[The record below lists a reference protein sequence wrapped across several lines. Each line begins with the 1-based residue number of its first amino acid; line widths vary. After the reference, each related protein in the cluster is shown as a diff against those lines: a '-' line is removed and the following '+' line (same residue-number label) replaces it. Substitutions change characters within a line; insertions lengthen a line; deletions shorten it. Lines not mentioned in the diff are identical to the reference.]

1 MVLCEVAKIVPE
13 TVSFLTGLIYTI
25 HQLVYLAIVKM
36 TVSKK
41 NYSNKELARIFNQMA
56 DCYRYLGPAER
67 FRSNAYAGAAQTLRN
82 MSEPVETLAD
92 DIEQLEDLK
101 SIGKSIAEK
110 IIEFLATGQIQ
121 TFEELKKKVPFPLL
135 ELMDIEGF
143 GPATLRLLHDEL
155 GITTKAELITAIE
168 KGKLEKIKG
177 FASRKIE
184 KLKQA
189 LKLDSAK
196 KRLPL
201 KEAQRIADNL
211 LKAIK
216 NIDGV
221 KRATIAGSI
230 RRKKET
236 IGDIDI
242 VITADERK
250 WKKIITTITQ
260 LPQAETV
267 IAAGKTR
274 ASLVLK
280 TKQVQADIRIVHEDE
295 YGAALFYFT
304 GSKEHN
310 IQLRS
315 LAKQRGWKVNEYGV
329 FENKTGKKL
338 AGKTEEEIYE
348 LFGISFIPPDKRIGG
363 NEINRA
369 MILN

>member
-1 MVLCEVAKIVPE
+1 M
-13 TVSFLTGLIYTI
+13 
-25 HQLVYLAIVKM
+25 H
-36 TVSKK
+36 
-41 NYSNKELARIFNQMA
+41 SNKELARLFSQMA
-56 DCYRYLGPAER
+56 DCYRYLGPDER
-67 FRSNAYAGAAQTLRN
+67 FRANAYAGAAQTLRN
-82 MSEPVETLAD
+82 MQEPVETLAD
-92 DIEQLEDLK
+92 DIQNLEDLK
-101 SIGKSIAEK
+101 SVGKSIAEK

-121 TFEELKKKVPFPLL
+121 TFEELKKKVPFALF

-155 GITTKAELITAIE
+155 GITTKEELVAAIE
-168 KGKLEKIKG
+168 KNKLENLKG

-184 KLKQA
+184 KLKKA
-189 LKLDSAK
+189 LKVESSK

-211 LKAIK
+211 LRALKAI
-216 NIDGV
+216 DGI
-221 KRATIAGSI
+221 KQATIAGSI
-230 RRKKET
+230 RRKKDT

-250 WKKIITTITQ
+250 WKKIITAITQ
-260 LPQAETV
+260 LPQVETV

-280 TKQVQADIRIVHEDE
+280 TNQVQADIRVVHEDE

-304 GSKEHN
+304 GSRDHN

-329 FENKTGKKL
+329 FDNKTGKKL
-338 AGKTEEEIYE
+338 AGKTEEEIYH
-348 LFGISFIPPDKRIGG
+348 LFGIRFIPPAKRIGA
-363 NEINRA
+363 NELNQA
-369 MILN
+369 MNN

>member
-13 TVSFLTGLIYTI
+13 TVNCLTGLIFTA
-25 HQLVYLAIVKM
+25 HGVTYLAKVKKPDNQK
-36 TVSKK
+36 TH
-41 NYSNKELARIFNQMA
+41 SNKELARIFSQMA
-56 DCYRYLGPAER
+56 DCYRYLGPDER
-67 FRSNAYAGAAQTLRN
+67 FRANAYAGAAQTLRN
-82 MSEPVETLAD
+82 MQEPVESLAND
-92 DIEQLEDLK
+92 MQQLEDLK

-143 GPATLRLLHDEL
+143 GPATLRLLHDKL

-189 LKLDSAK
+189 LKLESAK

-201 KEAQRIADNL
+201 KEAQRIADDL
-211 LKAIK
+211 LQAIK
-216 NIDGV
+216 NFDGV
-221 KRATIAGSI
+221 KQATIAGSI
-230 RRKKET
+230 RRKKDT

-250 WKKIITTITQ
+250 WKKIITAITQ
-260 LPQAETV
+260 LPQVETV

-280 TKQVQADIRIVHEDE
+280 TKQVQADVRVVHEDE

-304 GSKEHN
+304 GSKDHN

-329 FENKTGKKL
+329 FNNKTGKKL
-338 AGKTEEEIYE
+338 AGKTEEEIYA
-348 LFGISFIPPDKRIGG
+348 LFGIRFIPPEKRVGG
-363 NEINRA
+363 NEINKSV
-369 MILN
+369 IN

>member
-1 MVLCEVAKIVPE
+1 MRLIFAVPK
-13 TVSFLTGLIYTI
+13 
-25 HQLVYLAIVKM
+25 LVYLSVVKKG
-36 TVSKK
+36 SKK
-41 NYSNKELARIFNQMA
+41 THSNKELARIFSQMA
-56 DCYRYLGPAER
+56 DCYRYLGPDER
-67 FRSNAYAGAAQTLRN
+67 FRANAYAGAAQTLRN
-82 MSEPVETLAD
+82 MQEPVETLAN
-92 DIEQLEDLK
+92 DIQQLEDLK
-101 SIGKSIAEK
+101 TIGKSIAEK

-155 GITTKAELITAIE
+155 GIKTKEELVAAIE
-168 KGKLEKIKG
+168 KGKLEKVQG
-177 FASRKIE
+177 FASRKVE

-201 KEAQRIADNL
+201 KEAERIAENL

-221 KRATIAGSI
+221 KQATIAGSI

-250 WKKIITTITQ
+250 WTKIINTIIR
-260 LPQAETV
+260 LKQAEKV
-267 IAAGKTR
+267 LVAGKTK
-274 ASLVLK
+274 ASIILK
-280 TKQVQADIRIVHEDE
+280 TKQVQADIRLVHEDE

-329 FENKTGKKL
+329 FNNKSGKKL
-338 AGKTEEEIYE
+338 AGKTEGEIYE
-348 LFGISFIPPDKRIGG
+348 LFGIRFIPPEERIGG
-363 NEINRA
+363 NEINKA
-369 MILN
+369 MNN

>member
-13 TVSFLTGLIYTI
+13 TVSSLTGLIFTAF
-25 HQLVYLAIVKM
+25 QLIYLTAMNKD
-36 TVSKK
+36 SKK
-41 NYSNKELARIFNQMA
+41 THSNKELARLFSQMA
-56 DCYRYLGPAER
+56 DCYRYLGPDER
-67 FRSNAYAGAAQTLRN
+67 FRANAYAGAAQTLRN
-82 MSEPVETLAD
+82 MQEPVETLAD
-92 DIEQLEDLK
+92 DVQQLEDLK

-110 IIEFLATGQIQ
+110 IIEYLATGQIQ
-121 TFEELKKKVPFPLL
+121 TFEKLKKKVPFALL

-155 GITTKAELITAIE
+155 GITTKEELVTAIE

-184 KLKQA
+184 KMKQA
-189 LKLDSAK
+189 LKLESSK

-201 KEAQRIADNL
+201 KEAQHIADNL
-211 LKAIK
+211 LQSVKS
-216 NIDGV
+216 IDGV
-221 KRATIAGSI
+221 LKATIAGSI
-230 RRKKET
+230 RRKKDT

-250 WKKIITTITQ
+250 WKKIITAITQ
-260 LPQAETV
+260 LPQAKKV

-280 TKQVQADIRIVHEDE
+280 TKQVQADIRVVHEDE

-304 GSKEHN
+304 GSKDHN

-329 FENKTGKKL
+329 FDNKTGKKL
-338 AGKTEEEIYE
+338 AGKTEEEIYD
-348 LFGISFIPPDKRIGG
+348 LFGIRFIPPEKRIGG
-363 NEINRA
+363 NEINQA
-369 MILN
+369 MNN

>member
-1 MVLCEVAKIVPE
+1 M
-13 TVSFLTGLIYTI
+13 
-25 HQLVYLAIVKM
+25 H
-36 TVSKK
+36 
-41 NYSNKELARIFNQMA
+41 SNKELARLFSQMA
-56 DCYRYLGPAER
+56 DCYRYLGPDER
-67 FRSNAYAGAAQTLRN
+67 FRANAYAGAAQTLRN
-82 MSEPVETLAD
+82 LQEPVENLAD
-92 DIEQLEDLK
+92 DMQQLEDLK
-101 SIGKSIAEK
+101 NIGKSIAEK

-121 TFEELKKKVPFPLL
+121 TFEDLKKKVPFALL

-155 GITTKAELITAIE
+155 GITTKETLITAIE

-177 FASRKIE
+177 FTSRKIE

-196 KRLPL
+196 KRLTL
-201 KEAQRIADNL
+201 KEAQRIADDL
-211 LKAIK
+211 LQAIK
-216 NIDGV
+216 KIDGV
-221 KRATIAGSI
+221 KQATIAGSI
-230 RRKKET
+230 RRKKDT

-250 WKKIITTITQ
+250 WKKIITAITQ
-260 LPQAETV
+260 LPHVETV

-280 TKQVQADIRIVHEDE
+280 TNQVQADIRVVHKDE

-304 GSKEHN
+304 GSRDHN

-329 FENKTGKKL
+329 FDNKTGKKL
-338 AGKTEEEIYE
+338 AGKTEEEIYH
-348 LFGISFIPPDKRIGG
+348 LFGIRFIPPAKRIGA
-363 NEINRA
+363 NELNQA
-369 MILN
+369 MNN

>member
-1 MVLCEVAKIVPE
+1 
-13 TVSFLTGLIYTI
+13 
-25 HQLVYLAIVKM
+25 
-36 TVSKK
+36 
-41 NYSNKELARIFNQMA
+41 MA
-56 DCYRYLGPAER
+56 DCYRYLGPDER
-67 FRSNAYAGAAQTLRN
+67 FRANAYAGAAQTLRN
-82 MSEPVETLAD
+82 MQEPVETLAG
-92 DIEQLEDLK
+92 DIQQLEDLK

-110 IIEFLATGQIQ
+110 IIEFLATEQIQ

-135 ELMDIEGF
+135 ELMDLEGF

-155 GITTKAELITAIE
+155 GIKSKEELVTAIE
-168 KGKLEKIKG
+168 KGKLEKVKG

-184 KLKQA
+184 KLKQS

-201 KEAQRIADNL
+201 KEAQRIADDL
-211 LKAIK
+211 LQAIK

-221 KRATIAGSI
+221 KQATIAGSI
-230 RRKKET
+230 RRKKDT

-250 WKKIITTITQ
+250 WKKIITSITQ
-260 LPQAETV
+260 LPQVKTV
-267 IAAGKTR
+267 VAAGKTR

-280 TKQVQADIRIVHEDE
+280 TKQVQADVRVVHDDE

-304 GSKEHN
+304 GSKDHN

-329 FENKTGKKL
+329 FNNKTAKKL

-348 LFGISFIPPDKRIGG
+348 LFGIRFIPPEKRVGG
-363 NEINRA
+363 NEISQA
-369 MILN
+369 MNN

>member
-1 MVLCEVAKIVPE
+1 MKKLNNQ
-13 TVSFLTGLIYTI
+13 GLEKNRE
-25 HQLVYLAIVKM
+25 LAI
-36 TVSKK
+36 
-41 NYSNKELARIFNQMA
+41 IFSRMS
-56 DCYRYLGPAER
+56 DCYRYLGPEER
-67 FRSNAYAGAAQTLRN
+67 FRAMAYNGAAQTLRN
-82 MSEPVETLAD
+82 MKEPVESLAG
-92 DIEQLEDLK
+92 DIRQLEDLK

-110 IIEFLATGQIQ
+110 IIEFLATGHVQ
-121 TFEELKKKVPFPLL
+121 TFEELQQNVPYSLL
-135 ELMDIEGF
+135 ELMDIEGI
-143 GPATLRLLHDEL
+143 GPATLRLLHDKL
-155 GITTKAELITAIE
+155 GIKTKDELVTAIE
-168 KGKLEKIKG
+168 KGKVDKLKG

-189 LKLDSAK
+189 LKLDSTK

-201 KEAQRIADNL
+201 KEAQRIANNL
-211 LKAIK
+211 LKSIK
-216 NIDGV
+216 NIAGV
-221 KRATIAGSI
+221 KQATIAGSI
-230 RRKKET
+230 RRKKDT

-250 WKKIITTITQ
+250 WKKIISAITR

-280 TKQVQADIRIVHEDE
+280 TKKVQADIRIVHEEE

-329 FENKTGKKL
+329 FENKSGKKL

-348 LFGISFIPPDKRIGG
+348 LFGIRFIPPEERIGG
-363 NEINRA
+363 NEINKA
-369 MILN
+369 MNN